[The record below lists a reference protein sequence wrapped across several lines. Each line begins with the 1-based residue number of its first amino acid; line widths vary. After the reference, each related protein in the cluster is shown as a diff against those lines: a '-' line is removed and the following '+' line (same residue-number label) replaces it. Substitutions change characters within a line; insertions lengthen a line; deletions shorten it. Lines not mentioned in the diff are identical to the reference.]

1 MYEIQKYLGCVTD
14 NIILTWNDIWDKI
27 DIVDNE
33 IDATI
38 RCIALSEYYVGEK
51 FRVVNIA
58 DSKVI
63 TECFTQQK
71 KGAF

>member
-1 MYEIQKYLGCVTD
+1 MYEIQKYLGCATD

-27 DIVDNE
+27 DI
-33 IDATI
+33 
-38 RCIALSEYYVGEK
+38 
-51 FRVVNIA
+51 
-58 DSKVI
+58 